1 MEEGDVRPTDQ
12 QADEA
17 VVGVVLALWIGV
29 VDVCSRRQIKTWRS
43 NRSRWLPVKLLLMA
57 DSPYLLAIALF
68 EQNGKRAMPLG
79 GRSLPKDATKEDA
92 GGPAQIASELALE
105 LLLRIWQRSDQGPL
119 QREAGQG
126 SLLMAELGMEH
137 LPEDLPRLKAAW
149 LTTGDSPAFRRG
161 LLAITSRCWTVSV
174 AKFEP
179 ITFTTLEASQTEG

>member
-1 MEEGDVRPTDQ
+1 
-12 QADEA
+12 
-17 VVGVVLALWIGV
+17 
-29 VDVCSRRQIKTWRS
+29 
-43 NRSRWLPVKLLLMA
+43 MA

-126 SLLMAELGMEH
+126 SLLLAELGMEH

-149 LTTGDSPAFRRG
+149 LTTGDSPTFRRG